1 MDLMLLKSKVHRA
14 TVTGA
19 SLHYEG
25 SLTISSDLAT
35 LVGLH
40 EYEKIL
46 VGNLNNGAR
55 FETYVIYGEPRHGRI
70 ELNGCDRII
79 VAPLGSC
86 NQITVRS
93 LVDVVTSLVAFR
105 LAYELCV
112 VEQIFGAHVLL
123 FLFWEAS
130 NAVLS
135 QAKSATDSIAL
146 YRARV
151 NLEPPALCAGLT
163 SYRAARSGTNGVDD
177 LDKPSIHSVFLSPLK
192 RPSSRLVQAELL
204 APT

>member
-70 ELNGCDRII
+70 ELNGATAHLGKIGDRVTIMNFARYTAEEAANHQPHILVLDDKNRII
-79 VAPLGSC
+79 RQEG
-86 NQITVRS
+86 I
-93 LVDVVTSLVAFR
+93 
-105 LAYELCV
+105 
-112 VEQIFGAHVLL
+112 
-123 FLFWEAS
+123 
-130 NAVLS
+130 
-135 QAKSATDSIAL
+135 
-146 YRARV
+146 
-151 NLEPPALCAGLT
+151 
-163 SYRAARSGTNGVDD
+163 
-177 LDKPSIHSVFLSPLK
+177 KPPLK
-192 RPSSRLVQAELL
+192 VVGE
-204 APT
+204 